1 MSTDTVA
8 LGRLIVF
15 LVVKA
20 FRVLGLKAKASVRDA
35 DESLKKLT
43 QEIKDSA
50 LSESEKTARLTE
62 VSEAH
67 KSALGYISGPL
78 KPATKEAADDFE
90 RFLDAYTIYMG
101 GKTDEERESLKKH
114 SEEVQLSFFDMD
126 YAMKPMVYG
135 NVQVRLREGL
145 LTSWVI
151 LLVGIPVL
159 VVLWNLHPVLG
170 ILGIIGYVFILWKR
184 KEAGQF

>member
-1 MSTDTVA
+1 MSTETDS

-20 FRVLGLKAKASVRDA
+20 FWVLKLKAKAGVQDA
-35 DESLKKLT
+35 GEAARKLA
-43 QEIKDSA
+43 QEIKSSA
-50 LSESEKTARLTE
+50 LTESEKTARLKE
-62 VSEAH
+62 ISEAH
-67 KSALGYISGPL
+67 ESALGFISGPL
-78 KPATKEAADDFE
+78 KPATKESADDFE
-90 RFLDAYTIYMG
+90 RFLSAYHIYMG
-101 GKTDEERESLKKH
+101 SKTEEEREGLKER
-114 SEEVQLSFFDMD
+114 SEEVQLSLFDMD
-126 YAMKPMVYG
+126 YAMKPMAYG

-151 LLVGIPVL
+151 LLLGIPVL

-184 KEAGQF
+184 KEAEQF